1 MFGIKRDVK
10 PIRAEEFDELGRD
23 DYLDIDS
30 LGRKQATKVRKEAKQ
45 FIKKGIGNARV
56 KTVNPYFNTRR

>member
-10 PIRAEEFDELGRD
+10 PIRAEEFDELGRN

-30 LGRKQATKVRKEAKQ
+30 QGKSYASKARKLAKQ
-45 FIKKGIGNARV
+45 FIKKGPGNARV
-56 KTVNPYFNTRR
+56 KNVNPYFNTRR